1 MIRQAVEKGLAKPDE
16 IKLVGDPV
24 PEALTPFQKPDSISL
39 DFTTKV
45 PGFLKKPFV
54 FVASRL
60 LKSYPQVDPKL
71 CVGCGK
77 CAEIC
82 PVSAHGMD
90 ENGKHTLNRARCKS
104 CMRCAGVCYTGA
116 LEAVGRMVTV
126 EEIMKELLEDEIFY
140 RRSGG
145 GVTATGGE
153 ALCQAEFVAE
163 LFTAL
168 QARKIHTAIETNLC
182 LPWKQIEGAL
192 EKTDLIMFDLKTM
205 DSALHEQTIGSSN
218 QPVLENIV
226 RLGKM
231 GKQMIARTPVIP
243 GFNDSEQEIRRIAR
257 FLQKNAGPNLLGYE
271 LLGYHP
277 LGCDKA
283 EQLSLEQKDFS
294 IPSREKLAILAAA
307 AAETGLD
314 IKTNG
319 HTYIKERK
327 E

>member
-1 MIRQAVEKGLAKPDE
+1 MIFDVERFSTEDGPGIRTSVFFKGCHLHCPWCHNPEGISFVRQLRFAP
-16 IKLVGDPV
+16 
-24 PEALTPFQKPDSISL
+24 QKCI
-39 DFTTKV
+39 
-45 PGFLKKPFV
+45 
-54 FVASRL
+54 
-60 LKSYPQVDPKL
+60 
-71 CVGCGK
+71 GCGK

-116 LEAVGRMVTV
+116 LEAVGRTVTV

-192 EKTDLIMFDLKTM
+192 EKTNLIMFDLKTM

-294 IPSREKLAILAAA
+294 IPSREKMAILAAA